1 MDGLCTDMFGRGW
14 GQMRWA
20 ERNVEGAGENM
31 PVMLASEG
39 ARP

>member
-1 MDGLCTDMFGRGW
+1 MFERGR

-20 ERNVEGAGENM
+20 ERNVEGVGEYM
-31 PVMLASEG
+31 PVKLAAEG